1 MTQKKRGLG
10 FNPLLGLD
18 QSTVDAVLNTEKTD
32 PMVKGTS
39 GTGGSTGLLQLA
51 IEKIVPNP
59 FQPRTRFSELE
70 LDELSDSIR
79 QHGVMQPVVVRQTV
93 RGYELIAGERRWRA
107 SQRAGLA
114 EIPALVRDLD
124 DQQVAALALIENI
137 QREQLTA
144 IEQARALARM
154 RDQFSMDQTALATM
168 ISSSRSNVANLLRL
182 LNLSQGV
189 QSMLEEGRL
198 EMGHARALLPLP
210 ENMQVKTA
218 EDVLRSQLSV
228 RQTETLVRRL
238 LSDDSKPDQGGDQKD
253 PDVGRLEAKLSDR
266 LGASVQIKPKSGGKG
281 HIVIEYGSLDI
292 LDGIVARLKTKD

>member
-18 QSTVDAVLNTEKTD
+18 QSTVDAVLNKDQTSQNTEK
-32 PMVKGTS
+32 PS
-39 GTGGSTGLLQLA
+39 NAAGLIQLA
-51 IEKIVPNP
+51 VEKIVPNP

-107 SQRAGLA
+107 SQRAGIT
-114 EIPALVRDLD
+114 EIPAIIRDLD

-154 RDQFSMDQTALATM
+154 RDQFSMDQTALAAM

-182 LNLSQGV
+182 LNLAQGV
-189 QSMLEEGRL
+189 QTMLEDGRL

-210 ENMQVKTA
+210 ENMQQKTA
-218 EDVLRSQLSV
+218 EDVLKSQLSV
-228 RQTETLVRRL
+228 RQTETLVKRL
-238 LSDDSKPDQGGDQKD
+238 LADDTSPSKSEDKD
-253 PDVGRLEAKLSDR
+253 PDVSRLEAKLSDR
-266 LGASVQIKPKSGGKG
+266 LGASVQIKAKSGGKG

-292 LDGIVARLKTKD
+292 LDGIVARLKAKE

>member
-18 QSTVDAVLNTEKTD
+18 QSTVDAVLNKD
-32 PMVKGTS
+32 QTS
-39 GTGGSTGLLQLA
+39 QNTTQPKNSAGLIQLA
-51 IEKIVPNP
+51 VEKIVPNP
-59 FQPRTRFSELE
+59 FQPRTRFNELE

-107 SQRAGLA
+107 SQRVG
-114 EIPALVRDLD
+114 ITQVPAIVRDLD

-182 LNLSQGV
+182 LNLAQGV
-189 QSMLEEGRL
+189 QTMLEDGRL

-210 ENMQVKTA
+210 ENMQQKTA
-218 EDVLRSQLSV
+218 EDVLKSQLSV
-228 RQTETLVRRL
+228 RQTEILVKRL
-238 LSDDSKPDQGGDQKD
+238 LTDDTETSKSEDKD
-253 PDVGRLEAKLSDR
+253 PDVSRLEAKLSDR
-266 LGASVQIKPKSGGKG
+266 LGATVQIKAKSGGKG

-292 LDGIVARLKTKD
+292 LDGIVARLKAKE

>member
-18 QSTVDAVLNTEKTD
+18 QSTVDAVLNKDQTSQNTEK
-32 PMVKGTS
+32 PS
-39 GTGGSTGLLQLA
+39 NAAGLIQLA
-51 IEKIVPNP
+51 VEKIVPNP

-107 SQRAGLA
+107 SQRAGIT
-114 EIPALVRDLD
+114 EIPAIIRDLD

-182 LNLSQGV
+182 LNLAQGV
-189 QSMLEEGRL
+189 QTMLEDGRL

-210 ENMQVKTA
+210 ENMQQKTA
-218 EDVLRSQLSV
+218 EDVLKSQLSV
-228 RQTETLVRRL
+228 RQTETLVKRL
-238 LSDDSKPDQGGDQKD
+238 LADDTLPSKSEDKD
-253 PDVGRLEAKLSDR
+253 PDVSRLEAKLSDR
-266 LGASVQIKPKSGGKG
+266 LGATVQIKAKSGGKG

-292 LDGIVARLKTKD
+292 LDGIVARLKAKE

>member
-32 PMVKGTS
+32 FTIKGMS
-39 GTGGSTGLLQLA
+39 GRPGLLQLA

-59 FQPRTRFSELE
+59 FQPRTRFNELE

-114 EIPALVRDLD
+114 EIPALVRELD

-228 RQTETLVRRL
+228 RQTETLVKRL
-238 LSDDSKPDQGGDQKD
+238 LSDNSKRDQGSDQKD
-253 PDVGRLEAKLSDR
+253 PDVSRLEAKLSDR

>member
-32 PMVKGTS
+32 STIKETS
-39 GTGGSTGLLQLA
+39 GPSGLLQLA

-59 FQPRTRFSELE
+59 FQPRTRFNELE

-228 RQTETLVRRL
+228 RQTETLVKRL
-238 LSDDSKPDQGGDQKD
+238 LSDNSKRDQGGDQKD
-253 PDVGRLEAKLSDR
+253 PDVSRLEAKLSDR

>member
-18 QSTVDAVLNTEKTD
+18 QSTVDAVLNTEKTGSTI
-32 PMVKGTS
+32 KGTS
-39 GTGGSTGLLQLA
+39 GPSGLLQLA

-59 FQPRTRFSELE
+59 FQPRTRFNELE

-79 QHGVMQPVVVRQTV
+79 QHGVMQPVVVRQTG

-228 RQTETLVRRL
+228 RQTETLVKRL
-238 LSDDSKPDQGGDQKD
+238 LSDNSKRDQGSDQKD
-253 PDVGRLEAKLSDR
+253 PDVSRLEAKLSDR

>member
-18 QSTVDAVLNTEKTD
+18 QSTVDAVLNKDQTSQNTEK
-32 PMVKGTS
+32 PS
-39 GTGGSTGLLQLA
+39 NAAGLIQVA
-51 IEKIVPNP
+51 VEKIVPNP

-107 SQRAGLA
+107 SQRAGIT
-114 EIPALVRDLD
+114 EIPAIIRDLD

-182 LNLSQGV
+182 LNLAQGV
-189 QSMLEEGRL
+189 QTMLEDGRL

-210 ENMQVKTA
+210 ENMQQKTA
-218 EDVLRSQLSV
+218 EDVLKSQLSV
-228 RQTETLVRRL
+228 RQTETLVKRL
-238 LSDDSKPDQGGDQKD
+238 LADDTSPSKSEDKD
-253 PDVGRLEAKLSDR
+253 PDVSRLEAKLSDR
-266 LGASVQIKPKSGGKG
+266 LGASVQIKAKSGGKG

-292 LDGIVARLKTKD
+292 LDGIVARLKAKE

>member
-32 PMVKGTS
+32 PTIKGSS
-39 GTGGSTGLLQLA
+39 GQSGLLQLA

-59 FQPRTRFSELE
+59 FQPRTRFNELE

-107 SQRAGLA
+107 SQRAGFA
-114 EIPALVRDLD
+114 VIPALVRDLD

-154 RDQFSMDQTALATM
+154 RDQFSMDQTALAAM

-189 QSMLEEGRL
+189 QSMLEEGQL

-210 ENMQVKTA
+210 ETMQVKTA

-228 RQTETLVRRL
+228 RQTETLVKRL
-238 LSDDSKPDQGGDQKD
+238 LSDNSKRDQSGDQKD
-253 PDVGRLEAKLSDR
+253 PDVSRLEAKLSDR

-292 LDGIVARLKTKD
+292 LDGIVSRLKTKD

>member
-18 QSTVDAVLNTEKTD
+18 QSTVDAVLNTEQ
-32 PMVKGTS
+32 S
-39 GTGGSTGLLQLA
+39 LQESTHSNETTRSIQLA

-70 LDELSDSIR
+70 LDELSGSIR
-79 QHGVMQPVVVRQTV
+79 QHGVMQPIVVRQK
-93 RGYELIAGERRWRA
+93 GHYFELVVGERRWRA
-107 SQRAGLA
+107 SQRAGLSDM
-114 EIPALVRDLD
+114 PAIVRDLD

-154 RDQFSMDQTALATM
+154 RDEFSMDQAALAAM

-182 LNLSQGV
+182 LNLAQSV
-189 QSMLEEGRL
+189 QSMLESGSL
-198 EMGHARALLPLP
+198 EMGHARALLPLS
-210 ENMQVKTA
+210 ENMQQKTA
-218 EDVLRSQLSV
+218 EDIVKSQLSV
-228 RQTETLVRRL
+228 RQTETLVKRL
-238 LSDDSKPDQGGDQKD
+238 LSDDTMPTKSTDKD
-253 PDVGRLEAKLSDR
+253 PDVRRLENKLSDS
-266 LGASVQIKPKSGGKG
+266 LGAIVRIRTKSGGKG
-281 HIVIEYGSLDI
+281 HIVIEYDSLDF

>member
-18 QSTVDAVLNTEKTD
+18 QSTVDAVLNKDQTSQNTEK
-32 PMVKGTS
+32 PS
-39 GTGGSTGLLQLA
+39 NAAGLIQLA
-51 IEKIVPNP
+51 VEKIVPNP

-107 SQRAGLA
+107 SQRAGIT
-114 EIPALVRDLD
+114 EIPAIVRDLD

-182 LNLSQGV
+182 LNLAQGV
-189 QSMLEEGRL
+189 QTMLENGRL

-210 ENMQVKTA
+210 ENMQQKTA
-218 EDVLRSQLSV
+218 EDVLKSQLSV
-228 RQTETLVRRL
+228 RQTETLVKRL
-238 LSDDSKPDQGGDQKD
+238 LADDTSPSKSEDKD
-253 PDVGRLEAKLSDR
+253 PDVSRLEAKLSDR
-266 LGASVQIKPKSGGKG
+266 LGASVQIKAKSGGKG

-292 LDGIVARLKTKD
+292 LDGIVARLKAKE

>member
-18 QSTVDAVLNTEKTD
+18 QSTVDAVLNKDQAAQSTKQPQD
-32 PMVKGTS
+32 
-39 GTGGSTGLLQLA
+39 STGLMKLPV
-51 IEKIVPNP
+51 EKIIPNP

-70 LDELSDSIR
+70 LDELADSIR

-107 SQRAGLA
+107 SQRAGIT
-114 EIPALVRDLD
+114 EIPAIARDLD

-182 LNLSQGV
+182 LNLAQSV
-189 QSMLEEGRL
+189 QTMLEDGRI

-210 ENMQVKTA
+210 ESMQQKTA
-218 EDVLRSQLSV
+218 EDVLKSQLSV
-228 RQTETLVRRL
+228 RQTETLVKRL
-238 LSDDSKPDQGGDQKD
+238 LADDTSPEKSEGKD
-253 PDVGRLEAKLSDR
+253 PDVSRLEAKLSDR
-266 LGASVQIKPKSGGKG
+266 LGATVQIKTKSGGKG

-292 LDGIVARLKTKD
+292 LDGIVARLKAKD

>member
-32 PMVKGTS
+32 STIKGTS
-39 GTGGSTGLLQLA
+39 GSSGLLQLA

-59 FQPRTRFSELE
+59 FQPRTRFNELE

-198 EMGHARALLPLP
+198 EMGHARSLLPLP

-228 RQTETLVRRL
+228 RQTETLVKRL
-238 LSDDSKPDQGGDQKD
+238 LSDNSKRDQGSDQKD
-253 PDVGRLEAKLSDR
+253 PDVSRLEAKLSDR

>member
-18 QSTVDAVLNTEKTD
+18 QSTVDAVLNKDQTSQNTEK
-32 PMVKGTS
+32 PS
-39 GTGGSTGLLQLA
+39 NAAGLLQLA
-51 IEKIVPNP
+51 VEKIVPNP

-107 SQRAGLA
+107 SQRAGIT
-114 EIPALVRDLD
+114 EIPAIIRDLD

-154 RDQFSMDQTALATM
+154 RDQFSMDQTAIATM

-182 LNLSQGV
+182 LNLAQGV
-189 QSMLEEGRL
+189 QTMLEDGRL

-210 ENMQVKTA
+210 ENMQQKTA
-218 EDVLRSQLSV
+218 EDVLKSQLSV
-228 RQTETLVRRL
+228 RQTETLVKRL
-238 LSDDSKPDQGGDQKD
+238 LADDTSPSKSEDKD
-253 PDVGRLEAKLSDR
+253 PDVSRLEAKLSDR
-266 LGASVQIKPKSGGKG
+266 LGASVQIKAKSGGKG

-292 LDGIVARLKTKD
+292 LDGIVARLKAKE

>member
-18 QSTVDAVLNTEKTD
+18 QSTVDAVLNTDKTD
-32 PMVKGTS
+32 STIKETS
-39 GTGGSTGLLQLA
+39 GPSGLLQLA

-59 FQPRTRFSELE
+59 FQPRTRFNELE

-228 RQTETLVRRL
+228 RQTETLVKRL
-238 LSDDSKPDQGGDQKD
+238 LSDNSKRDQGSDQKD
-253 PDVGRLEAKLSDR
+253 PDVSRLEAKLSDR

>member
-18 QSTVDAVLNTEKTD
+18 QSTVDAVLNKDQTIQNTKQ
-32 PMVKGTS
+32 PNNS
-39 GTGGSTGLLQLA
+39 AGLIHLA
-51 IEKIVPNP
+51 VEKIVPNP

-107 SQRAGLA
+107 SQRAGIT
-114 EIPALVRDLD
+114 EIPAIVRDLD

-182 LNLSQGV
+182 LNLAQGV
-189 QSMLEEGRL
+189 QTMLEDGRL

-210 ENMQVKTA
+210 ENMQQKTA
-218 EDVLRSQLSV
+218 EDVLKSQLSV
-228 RQTETLVRRL
+228 RQTETLVKRL
-238 LSDDSKPDQGGDQKD
+238 LANDTASSKSEDKD
-253 PDVGRLEAKLSDR
+253 PDVSRLEAKLSDR
-266 LGASVQIKPKSGGKG
+266 LGATVQIKAKSGGKG

-292 LDGIVARLKTKD
+292 LDGIVARLKAKE

>member
-1 MTQKKRGLG
+1 MIQKKRGLG

-32 PMVKGTS
+32 STIKETS
-39 GTGGSTGLLQLA
+39 GPSGLLQLA

-59 FQPRTRFSELE
+59 FQPRTRFNEPE

-228 RQTETLVRRL
+228 RQTETLVKRL
-238 LSDDSKPDQGGDQKD
+238 LSDNSKRDQGGDQKD
-253 PDVGRLEAKLSDR
+253 PDVSRLEAKLSDR

-292 LDGIVARLKTKD
+292 LDGIVARLKTKG

>member
-18 QSTVDAVLNTEKTD
+18 QSTVDAVLNKDQTSQNTEKPSNTA
-32 PMVKGTS
+32 
-39 GTGGSTGLLQLA
+39 GLIQLA
-51 IEKIVPNP
+51 VEKIVPNP

-107 SQRAGLA
+107 SQRAGIT
-114 EIPALVRDLD
+114 EIPAIIRDLD

-182 LNLSQGV
+182 LNLAQGV
-189 QSMLEEGRL
+189 QTMLEDGRL

-210 ENMQVKTA
+210 ENMQQKTA
-218 EDVLRSQLSV
+218 EDVLKSQLSV
-228 RQTETLVRRL
+228 RQTETLVKRL
-238 LSDDSKPDQGGDQKD
+238 LADDTSPSKSEDKD
-253 PDVGRLEAKLSDR
+253 PDVSRLEAKLSDR
-266 LGASVQIKPKSGGKG
+266 LGASVQIKAKSGGKG

-292 LDGIVARLKTKD
+292 LDGIVARLKAKE

>member
-1 MTQKKRGLG
+1 M
-10 FNPLLGLD
+10 D
-18 QSTVDAVLNTEKTD
+18 QSTGDAVLNTEKTD
-32 PMVKGTS
+32 STIKGTS
-39 GTGGSTGLLQLA
+39 GPSGLLQLA

-59 FQPRTRFSELE
+59 FQPRTRFNELE

-228 RQTETLVRRL
+228 RQTETLVKRL
-238 LSDDSKPDQGGDQKD
+238 LSDNSKRDQGSDQKD
-253 PDVGRLEAKLSDR
+253 PDVSRLEAKLSDR

>member
-18 QSTVDAVLNTEKTD
+18 QSTVDAVLNKDQTSQNTEK
-32 PMVKGTS
+32 PS
-39 GTGGSTGLLQLA
+39 NAAGLIQLA
-51 IEKIVPNP
+51 VEKIVPNP

-79 QHGVMQPVVVRQTV
+79 QHGVMQPVVVRRTV

-107 SQRAGLA
+107 SQRAGIT
-114 EIPALVRDLD
+114 EIPAIVRDLD

-182 LNLSQGV
+182 LNLAQGV
-189 QSMLEEGRL
+189 QTMLEDGRL

-210 ENMQVKTA
+210 ENMQQKTA
-218 EDVLRSQLSV
+218 EDVLKSQLSV
-228 RQTETLVRRL
+228 RQTETLVKRL
-238 LSDDSKPDQGGDQKD
+238 LADDTSPSKSEDKD
-253 PDVGRLEAKLSDR
+253 PDVSRLEAKLSDR
-266 LGASVQIKPKSGGKG
+266 LGASVQIKAKSGGKG

-292 LDGIVARLKTKD
+292 LDGIVARLKAKE

>member
-18 QSTVDAVLNTEKTD
+18 QSTVDAVLNKDQTSQNTEK
-32 PMVKGTS
+32 PS
-39 GTGGSTGLLQLA
+39 NAAGLIHLA
-51 IEKIVPNP
+51 VEKIVPNP

-93 RGYELIAGERRWRA
+93 RGFELIAGERRWRA
-107 SQRAGLA
+107 SQRAGIT
-114 EIPALVRDLD
+114 EIPAIIRDLD

-182 LNLSQGV
+182 LNLAQGV
-189 QSMLEEGRL
+189 QTMLEDGRL

-210 ENMQVKTA
+210 ENMQQKTA
-218 EDVLRSQLSV
+218 EDVLKSQLSV
-228 RQTETLVRRL
+228 RQTETLVKRL
-238 LSDDSKPDQGGDQKD
+238 LADDTSPSKSEDKD
-253 PDVGRLEAKLSDR
+253 PDVSRLEAKLSDR
-266 LGASVQIKPKSGGKG
+266 LGASVQIKAKSGGKG

-292 LDGIVARLKTKD
+292 LDGIVARLKAKE

>member
-32 PMVKGTS
+32 STIKGTS
-39 GTGGSTGLLQLA
+39 GPSGLLQLA

-59 FQPRTRFSELE
+59 FQPRTRFNELE

-198 EMGHARALLPLP
+198 EMGHARSLLPLP

-228 RQTETLVRRL
+228 RQTETLVKRL
-238 LSDDSKPDQGGDQKD
+238 LSDNSKRDQGSDQKD
-253 PDVGRLEAKLSDR
+253 PDVSRLEAKLSDR

-281 HIVIEYGSLDI
+281 HIIIEYGSLDI

>member
-18 QSTVDAVLNTEKTD
+18 QSTVDAVLNKD
-32 PMVKGTS
+32 QAAQSKKQS
-39 GTGGSTGLLQLA
+39 QDSTGLIKLPV
-51 IEKIVPNP
+51 EKIIPNP

-70 LDELSDSIR
+70 LDELADSIR

-107 SQRAGLA
+107 SQRAGIT
-114 EIPALVRDLD
+114 EIPAIARDLD

-182 LNLSQGV
+182 LNLTQSV
-189 QSMLEEGRL
+189 QTMLEDGRI

-210 ENMQVKTA
+210 ENMQQKTA
-218 EDVLRSQLSV
+218 EDVLKSQLSV
-228 RQTETLVRRL
+228 RQTETLVKRL
-238 LSDDSKPDQGGDQKD
+238 LADDTSPEKSEGKD
-253 PDVGRLEAKLSDR
+253 PDVSRLEAKLSNR
-266 LGASVQIKPKSGGKG
+266 LGATVQIKTKSGGKG

-292 LDGIVARLKTKD
+292 LDGIVARLKAKD

>member
-1 MTQKKRGLG
+1 MRYSIPK
-10 FNPLLGLD
+10 
-18 QSTVDAVLNTEKTD
+18 KTD
-32 PMVKGTS
+32 STIKGTS
-39 GTGGSTGLLQLA
+39 GPSGLLQLA

-59 FQPRTRFSELE
+59 FQPRTRFNELE

-228 RQTETLVRRL
+228 RQTETLVKRL
-238 LSDDSKPDQGGDQKD
+238 LSDNSKRDQGSDQKD
-253 PDVGRLEAKLSDR
+253 PDVSRLEAKLSDR

>member
-18 QSTVDAVLNTEKTD
+18 QSTVDAVLNTDKTD
-32 PMVKGTS
+32 STIKGTS
-39 GTGGSTGLLQLA
+39 GRPGLLQLE

-59 FQPRTRFSELE
+59 FQPRTRFNELE

-114 EIPALVRDLD
+114 EMPALVRDLD

-228 RQTETLVRRL
+228 RQTETLVKRL
-238 LSDDSKPDQGGDQKD
+238 LSDNSKRDQGSDQKD
-253 PDVGRLEAKLSDR
+253 PDVSRLEAKLSDR
-266 LGASVQIKPKSGGKG
+266 LGASVQIKLKSGGKG

>member
-18 QSTVDAVLNTEKTD
+18 QSTVDAVLNKDQTSQNTEKA
-32 PMVKGTS
+32 S
-39 GTGGSTGLLQLA
+39 NAAGLIQLA
-51 IEKIVPNP
+51 VEKIVPNP

-107 SQRAGLA
+107 SQRAGIT
-114 EIPALVRDLD
+114 EIPAIIRDLD

-182 LNLSQGV
+182 LNLAQGV
-189 QSMLEEGRL
+189 QTMLEDGRL

-210 ENMQVKTA
+210 ENMQQKTA
-218 EDVLRSQLSV
+218 EDVLKSQLSV
-228 RQTETLVRRL
+228 RQTETLVKRL
-238 LSDDSKPDQGGDQKD
+238 LANDTASSKSEDKD
-253 PDVGRLEAKLSDR
+253 PDVSRLEAKLSDR
-266 LGASVQIKPKSGGKG
+266 LGATVQIKAKSGGKG

-292 LDGIVARLKTKD
+292 LDGIVARLKAKE

>member
-1 MTQKKRGLG
+1 MTQRKRGLG

-32 PMVKGTS
+32 STIKGTS
-39 GTGGSTGLLQLA
+39 GPSGLLQLA

-59 FQPRTRFSELE
+59 FQPRTRFNELE

-228 RQTETLVRRL
+228 RQTETLVKRL
-238 LSDDSKPDQGGDQKD
+238 LSDNSKRDQGSDQKD
-253 PDVGRLEAKLSDR
+253 PDVSRLEAKLSDR

>member
-18 QSTVDAVLNTEKTD
+18 QSTVDAVLNKDQTSQNTEK
-32 PMVKGTS
+32 PS
-39 GTGGSTGLLQLA
+39 NAAGLIQLA
-51 IEKIVPNP
+51 VEKIVPNP

-79 QHGVMQPVVVRQTV
+79 QHGVMQPIVVRQTV

-107 SQRAGLA
+107 SQRAGIT
-114 EIPALVRDLD
+114 EIPAIIRDLD

-182 LNLSQGV
+182 LNLAQGV
-189 QSMLEEGRL
+189 QTMLEDGRL
-198 EMGHARALLPLP
+198 EMGHARALLSLP
-210 ENMQVKTA
+210 ENMQQKTA
-218 EDVLRSQLSV
+218 EDVLKSQLSV
-228 RQTETLVRRL
+228 RQTETLVKRL
-238 LSDDSKPDQGGDQKD
+238 LADDTSPSKSEDKD
-253 PDVGRLEAKLSDR
+253 PDVSRLEAKLSDR
-266 LGASVQIKPKSGGKG
+266 LGASVQIKAKSGGKG

-292 LDGIVARLKTKD
+292 LDGIVARLKVKE

>member
-18 QSTVDAVLNTEKTD
+18 QSTVDAVLNTDKTD
-32 PMVKGTS
+32 STIKGTS
-39 GTGGSTGLLQLA
+39 GRPGLLQLA

-59 FQPRTRFSELE
+59 FQPRTRFNELE

-228 RQTETLVRRL
+228 RQTETLVKRL
-238 LSDDSKPDQGGDQKD
+238 LSDNSKRDQGSDQKD
-253 PDVGRLEAKLSDR
+253 PDVSRLEAKLSDR

>member
-18 QSTVDAVLNTEKTD
+18 QSTVDAVLNKNQTSQNTEK
-32 PMVKGTS
+32 PS
-39 GTGGSTGLLQLA
+39 NAAGLIQLA
-51 IEKIVPNP
+51 VEKIVPNP

-107 SQRAGLA
+107 SQRAGIT
-114 EIPALVRDLD
+114 EIPAIIRDLD

-182 LNLSQGV
+182 LNLAQGV
-189 QSMLEEGRL
+189 QTMLEDGRL

-210 ENMQVKTA
+210 ENMQQKTA
-218 EDVLRSQLSV
+218 EDVLKSQLSV
-228 RQTETLVRRL
+228 RQTETLVKRL
-238 LSDDSKPDQGGDQKD
+238 LADDTSPSKSEDKD
-253 PDVGRLEAKLSDR
+253 PDVSRLEAKLSDR
-266 LGASVQIKPKSGGKG
+266 LGASVQIKAKSGGKG

-292 LDGIVARLKTKD
+292 LDGIVARLKAKE

>member
-32 PMVKGTS
+32 STIKGTS
-39 GTGGSTGLLQLA
+39 GPSGLLQLA

-59 FQPRTRFSELE
+59 FQPRTRFNELE

-114 EIPALVRDLD
+114 VIPALVRDLD

-189 QSMLEEGRL
+189 QSMLEDGRL

-228 RQTETLVRRL
+228 RQTETLVKRL
-238 LSDDSKPDQGGDQKD
+238 LSDNSKRDQGSDQKD
-253 PDVGRLEAKLSDR
+253 PDVSRLEAKLSDR

>member
-32 PMVKGTS
+32 STIKGTS
-39 GTGGSTGLLQLA
+39 GPSGLLQLA

-59 FQPRTRFSELE
+59 FQPRTRFNELE

-189 QSMLEEGRL
+189 QSMLEEGRVG
-198 EMGHARALLPLP
+198 MGHARALLLLP

-228 RQTETLVRRL
+228 RQTETLVKRL
-238 LSDDSKPDQGGDQKD
+238 LSDNSKRDQGSDQKD
-253 PDVGRLEAKLSDR
+253 PDVSRLEAKLSDR